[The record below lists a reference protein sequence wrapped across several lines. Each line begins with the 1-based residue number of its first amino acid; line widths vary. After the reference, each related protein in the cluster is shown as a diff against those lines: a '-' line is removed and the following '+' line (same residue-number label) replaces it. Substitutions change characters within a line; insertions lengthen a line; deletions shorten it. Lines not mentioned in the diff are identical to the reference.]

1 MMLRSISVKL
11 AFKDDMK
18 EDLKKPFPVGC
29 HIIFYTAVEVIKLK
43 LSRHDCDRMVV
54 GLTTSYASSDYHC

>member
-11 AFKDDMK
+11 AFKDGTK

-29 HIIFYTAVEVIKLK
+29 HIIFYTAVEVI
-43 LSRHDCDRMVV
+43 
-54 GLTTSYASSDYHC
+54 

>member
-29 HIIFYTAVEVIKLK
+29 HIIFYTAVKVI
-43 LSRHDCDRMVV
+43 
-54 GLTTSYASSDYHC
+54 